1 MLVLPALLRSI
12 GLHGKEED
20 KIHRVSNC
28 DAINQELRHVVDWLD
43 AAIQIYAARLDHI
56 YSYRCVI
63 LCTIYAYLHHR
74 ISNFLF
80 M

>member
-28 DAINQELRHVVDWLD
+28 DAINQELRHVVDS
-43 AAIQIYAARLDHI
+43 DHGLTLQ
-56 YSYRCVI
+56 SRFMQRAW
-63 LCTIYAYLHHR
+63 TIYTR
-74 ISNFLF
+74 TDV
-80 M
+80 